1 MRVLPMANP
10 SVSLRVCMSV
20 RLCVTH
26 WYYIPSGFLP
36 LGKPIILFF
45 SKPKWRYPLSRVSTH
60 NTQSAILLYQ
70 FRAVRLSVR
79 HIVVLYPNEC
89 TYRQTLRPFST
100 DITLIFHPNRPYQIS
115 SGTISVGVKCAGWR
129 ISTEIAVLLFCS
141 ETTQDMPI
149 VNLDHQQKVIGS
161 RTIRVGSDDLE

>member
-1 MRVLPMANP
+1 MLLRAFTARCASYLWQIRLSLCVSVCLFVC
-10 SVSLRVCMSV
+10 VSLSH
-20 RLCVTH
+20 TGI
-26 WYYIPSGFLP
+26 IPSGFLP

-129 ISTEIAVLLFCS
+129 ISTEIAVLLFF
-141 ETTQDMPI
+141 
-149 VNLDHQQKVIGS
+149 S
-161 RTIRVGSDDLE
+161 RKRHKICP